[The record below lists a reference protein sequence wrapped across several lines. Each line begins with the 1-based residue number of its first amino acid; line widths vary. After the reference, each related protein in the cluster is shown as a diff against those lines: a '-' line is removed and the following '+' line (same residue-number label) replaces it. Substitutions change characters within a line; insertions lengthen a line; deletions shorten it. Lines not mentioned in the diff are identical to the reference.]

1 MRALLVVNP
10 AATTTTSKGR
20 DVLVRALA
28 SELKVDVE
36 ETSHRGHAAALAC
49 RGARDGV
56 DVVVALGG
64 DGTVNEVVNGLL
76 TDGARPGLPLLA
88 VVPGGSTNVFVR
100 MLGLPEDP
108 VEATGEILDG
118 LRSRRTRPVGLG
130 RAGDRWF
137 TFNAGFGF
145 DAEVVRLIERRRLAG
160 DRNSHARFLRRTLQH
175 FFFHYNRRHPAITLD
190 RPGEQPEEGLFYVIV
205 ANAAPWTY
213 LGDHPINIA
222 PEASFDTGLDVFA
235 PRTMRTLPT
244 LRYSAQALRGR
255 TGPTGR
261 RVLRLHDVGE
271 FTVRADR
278 PLALQTD
285 GDYLGEHQE
294 VRLVAVPAAVQVV
307 V

>member
-10 AATTTTSKGR
+10 AATTTTKKGR

-76 TDGARPGLPLLA
+76 TDGARPGLPLLG
-88 VVPGGSTNVFVR
+88 VVPGGSTNVFAR

-108 VEATGEILDG
+108 VEATGEMLDG

-145 DAEVVRLIERRRLAG
+145 DAEVVRRMERRRLAG
-160 DRNSHARFLRRTLQH
+160 DATSHARYLARTLQH
-175 FFFHYNRRHPAITLD
+175 FFFRSDRRHPAIVLD
-190 RPGEQPEEGLFYVIV
+190 RPGEEPEPGLFYVIV

-213 LGDHPINIA
+213 LRDRPIHLV

-244 LRYSAQALRGR
+244 LRYAAQALAGGAGPRGR
-255 TGPTGR
+255 R
-261 RVLRLHDVGE
+261 LLRLHDLGE
-271 FTVRADR
+271 FTLRADR
-278 PLALQTD
+278 PMALQTD
-285 GDYLGEHQE
+285 GDYLGEHRE
-294 VRLVAVPAAVQVV
+294 VRLVSVPAALHVV
-307 V
+307 L

>member
-10 AATTTTSKGR
+10 AATTTTRKGR

-28 SELKVDVE
+28 SDLKLEVE
-36 ETSHRGHAAALAC
+36 ETGHRGHAAALAC
-49 RGARDGV
+49 RAARDGV

-108 VEATGEILDG
+108 IEATGEILDG

-145 DAEVVRLIERRRLAG
+145 DAEVVRRIERRRRAG
-160 DRNSHARFLRRTLQH
+160 DGNSPSRYVRRAVAT
-175 FFFHYNRRHPAITLD
+175 FFGYDRRRPAITLD
-190 RPGEQPEEGLFYVIV
+190 RPGEEPEDGLFYVMV

-213 LGDHPINIA
+213 LGGRPVHLA

-244 LRYSAQALRGR
+244 LRYVARALRGS
-255 TGPTGR
+255 GPRGR
-261 RVLRLHDVGE
+261 RLLRLHDLGE
-271 FTVRADR
+271 FTLRADR
-278 PLALQTD
+278 PTALQTD

-294 VRLVAVPAAVQVV
+294 VRVVAVPGAVRVIV
-307 V
+307 

>member
-10 AATTTTSKGR
+10 AATTTTRKGR
-20 DVLVRALA
+20 NVLVRALA
-28 SELKVDVE
+28 SDLKLEVE
-36 ETSHRGHAAALAC
+36 ETGHRGHAAALAC
-49 RGARDGV
+49 RAARDGV
-56 DVVVALGG
+56 DLVVALGG

-118 LRSRRTRPVGLG
+118 LRSGRTRPVGLG
-130 RAGDRWF
+130 RAGERWF
-137 TFNAGFGF
+137 TFNAGFGW
-145 DAEVVRLIERRRLAG
+145 DAEVVRRIERRRRAG
-160 DRNSHARFLRRTLQH
+160 DVNSQSRYVRRAVRH
-175 FFFHYNRRHPAITLD
+175 FFFDYDRRHPAVTLD
-190 RPGEQPEEGLFYVIV
+190 RPGEETEQGLFYVMV

-213 LGDHPINIA
+213 LRDRPVHLA

-244 LRYSAQALRGR
+244 LRFVAGALRG
-255 TGPTGR
+255 TGPRGR
-261 RVLRLHDVGE
+261 KLLRLHDLGE
-271 FTVRADR
+271 FTLRADR
-278 PLALQTD
+278 PMGLQTD

-294 VRLVAVPAAVQVV
+294 VRVVAVPGAVRVV